1 MKRSLRAFIV
11 FVLGFSVAGT
21 TAQAGP
27 FEDIVK
33 SIRSSFVRPSP
44 KPRSVQSHRSARKQ
58 SKQAA
63 PADAADMSN
72 TQALP
77 TPSPTPVSVP
87 PSAANVRVAKATAAK
102 TKRNGDIPYG
112 IPVPGKQGLVTSPFS
127 PDSGYID
134 VRSFPP
140 GTEVIDPYTGKVFL
154 TP

>member
-11 FVLGFSVAGT
+11 CFLSFSFAGT
-21 TAQAGP
+21 TGQAGP

-33 SIRSSFVRPSP
+33 SIRNSFVRPSP
-44 KPRSVQSHRSARKQ
+44 KPRTAQSHRNTRKQ
-58 SKQAA
+58 SKET
-63 PADAADMSN
+63 PTTDASDISN

-77 TPSPTPVSVP
+77 SPSPTPVSVP
-87 PSAANVRVAKATAAK
+87 PSTTNIRVAKATAANK
-102 TKRNGDIPYG
+102 KRSGDIPYG

-134 VRSFPP
+134 VRGFPP
-140 GTEVIDPYTGKVFL
+140 GTEVTDPYTGKIFL